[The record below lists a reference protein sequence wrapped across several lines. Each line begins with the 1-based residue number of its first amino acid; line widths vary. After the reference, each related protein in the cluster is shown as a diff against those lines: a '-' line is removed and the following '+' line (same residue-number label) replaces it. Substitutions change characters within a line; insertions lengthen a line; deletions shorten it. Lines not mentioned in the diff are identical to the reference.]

1 MNVYGCLVMS
11 VDGSFMLAMG
21 AAWRRPA
28 LFATRTK
35 PVVLARR
42 VTIGSVENERDLF
55 KGALFSAAL
64 LDGAAFLF

>member
-1 MNVYGCLVMS
+1 
-11 VDGSFMLAMG
+11 MLAMG